1 MRVSILI
8 PLYQAQDFYRQTID
22 CALDQTHSD
31 CEVVAVIDDDGHYEL
46 PDSVI
51 QVRTGRRGS
60 GPNAARNAGLVWCSG
75 HMIVPLDADDWM
87 HPTRVEKL
95 IPLVKSF
102 GVAGCSEITRNLDTG
117 EIERQVF
124 NESAEIR
131 RLTPKQYLNL
141 NATIHLAFRRDL
153 ITRWPESVALAG
165 DTLFNLD
172 AIERAGSVA
181 IHPET
186 LFEYRTHNA
195 SHCHRPGSVDRA
207 EAGYQE
213 ILRLIETGIIART
226 PDLKSFAHA
235 LFEKKRQTNLNY
247 GAYVAAQGP
256 CSFDHYL
263 ESL

>member
-8 PLYQAQDFYRQTID
+8 PLYQAQDFYRQAID
-22 CALDQTHSD
+22 CALDQTHPD
-31 CEVVAVIDDDGHYEL
+31 CEVVAVIDDDGNYEL
-46 PDSVI
+46 PDTVI

-75 HMIVPLDADDWM
+75 QTIVPLDADDWM

-95 IPLVKSF
+95 LPLIKKY

-117 EIERQVF
+117 EIERRVF
-124 NESAEIR
+124 TESAEVR
-131 RLTPKQYLNL
+131 TLTPRQYLDL
-141 NATIHLAFRRDL
+141 NATIHLAFRRDV

-213 ILRLIETGIIART
+213 ILRLIETGIIARK
-226 PDLKSFAHA
+226 PDLKSFAQA